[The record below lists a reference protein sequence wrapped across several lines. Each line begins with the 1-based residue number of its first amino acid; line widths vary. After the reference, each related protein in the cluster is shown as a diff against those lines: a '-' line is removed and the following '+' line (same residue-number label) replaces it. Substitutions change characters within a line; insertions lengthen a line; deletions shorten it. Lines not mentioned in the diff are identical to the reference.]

1 MEDWIG
7 NDDFINVRNRMV
19 LVIGRQTNFMKN
31 IEYIN

>member
-31 IEYIN
+31 IEIIN